1 MEISNL
7 TSYWQKIMAAN
18 SATESTTSTST
29 STSGQA
35 ANAFAA
41 YDTYIPSSETG
52 DEILCSDNYNDIA
65 SQSRSMMPPPPPPEM
80 SSDDS
85 SYSNSS
91 SSNSTS
97 TTSSVS
103 SIATDTDDSVSE
115 TDAALMT
122 AFLL

>member
-1 MEISNL
+1 MSEISNL

-85 SYSNSS
+85 
-91 SSNSTS
+91 
-97 TTSSVS
+97 
-103 SIATDTDDSVSE
+103 VSE